1 MCYNDKNK
9 FLLSLYRSRIYK
21 TRKGMPQMGMHPII
35 AQYSK
40 LVPFLG
46 AVLGPDYEIALQDL
60 TQGNYCIVAIANGF
74 NSGREVGAP
83 LTTKALGFV
92 ESKIYQTQDA
102 ILGYRGVTPKNAP
115 TNSSTMF
122 IKDDDGTLLGM
133 LCINYNME
141 RCTQTLQKVLELCNL
156 PVEAISSTNIHP
168 QHPAEVAGTEQPE
181 IFSGSVEDLIDSI
194 LERNLESGITPE
206 RLNQAE
212 KIQIINKLKE
222 CGVFSVKGAVREV
235 AAKLHCSEPTI
246 YRYLKNT

>member
-1 MCYNDKNK
+1 
-9 FLLSLYRSRIYK
+9 
-21 TRKGMPQMGMHPII
+21 MGMHPII
-35 AQYSK
+35 AQYCK

-83 LTTKALGFV
+83 LTHKALGFV
-92 ESKIYQTQDA
+92 ESKVYKTHDS
-102 ILGYRGVTPKNAP
+102 ILGYRGVTQKNSP

-122 IKDDDGTLLGM
+122 IKDDDGKLLGM
-133 LCINYNME
+133 LCINHNLD
-141 RCTQTLQKVLELCNL
+141 RCSKTVQKIMELCNL
-156 PVEAISSTNIHP
+156 P
-168 QHPAEVAGTEQPE
+168 AETSDLPLLSLAPEETAETEQPE
-181 IFSGSVEDLIDSI
+181 IFSGSVGDLIDSI
-194 LERNLESGITPE
+194 LDRNLEPGITPD

-235 AAKLHCSEPTI
+235 AAKFCCSEPTI

>member
-1 MCYNDKNK
+1 ME
-9 FLLSLYRSRIYK
+9 
-21 TRKGMPQMGMHPII
+21 MHPII
-35 AQYSK
+35 AQYCR

-74 NSGREVGAP
+74 ISGREVGAP

-92 ESKIYQTQDA
+92 ENKLYQTHDS
-102 ILGYRGVTPKNAP
+102 ILNYRGVTQKNAP

-122 IKDDDGTLLGM
+122 IKDEGGTLLGM
-133 LCINYNME
+133 LCIYHNLD
-141 RCTQTLQKVLELCNL
+141 RCSQTVQKILELCNL
-156 PVEAISSTNIHP
+156 PFENSGMPFPAHA
-168 QHPAEVAGTEQPE
+168 PAESTGAEQPE
-181 IFSGSVEDLIDSI
+181 IFSGSVGDLIDSI
-194 LERNLESGITPE
+194 LDRNLEPGITSD

-246 YRYLKNT
+246 YRYLKNA

>member
-1 MCYNDKNK
+1 MK
-9 FLLSLYRSRIYK
+9 
-21 TRKGMPQMGMHPII
+21 MHPII
-35 AQYSK
+35 AQYCK

-46 AVLGPDYEIALQDL
+46 TVLGPDYEIALQDL

-83 LTTKALGFV
+83 LTKKALGFV
-92 ESKIYQTQDA
+92 ESKVYQTQDA
-102 ILGYRGVTPKNAP
+102 ILGYRGVTTKNTP

-133 LCINYNME
+133 LCINYNMG
-141 RCTQTLQKVLELCNL
+141 RCSQTLQKVLELCNL
-156 PVEAISSTNIHP
+156 PLEAIHTNNP
-168 QHPAEVAGTEQPE
+168 PAAPVEVSGTEQPE
-181 IFSGSVEDLIDSI
+181 IFSGSVGDLIDSI
-194 LERNLESGITPE
+194 LEHNLEPGITPD

-235 AAKLHCSEPTI
+235 AARLCCSEPTI
-246 YRYLKNT
+246 YRYLKNI

>member
-1 MCYNDKNK
+1 ME
-9 FLLSLYRSRIYK
+9 
-21 TRKGMPQMGMHPII
+21 MHPII
-35 AQYSK
+35 AQYCK

-74 NSGREVGAP
+74 ISGREVGAP

-92 ESKIYQTQDA
+92 ESKLYRTRDS
-102 ILGYRGVTPKNAP
+102 ILGYRGVTANNSP

-133 LCINYNME
+133 LCINYNLE
-141 RCTQTLQKVLELCNL
+141 RCSQTLQKIMELCNITSDAAL
-156 PVEAISSTNIHP
+156 HISPAAPVEISD
-168 QHPAEVAGTEQPE
+168 TEQPE
-181 IFSGSVEDLIDSI
+181 VFSGSISDLIDSI
-194 LERNLESGITPE
+194 LERNLEPGIAPN
-206 RLNQAE
+206 RMNQAE

-235 AAKLHCSEPTI
+235 AAKLCCSEPTI

>member
-1 MCYNDKNK
+1 ME
-9 FLLSLYRSRIYK
+9 
-21 TRKGMPQMGMHPII
+21 MHPII
-35 AQYSK
+35 AQYCK

-46 AVLGPDYEIALQDL
+46 TVLGPDYEIALQDL

-102 ILGYRGVTPKNAP
+102 ILGYRGVTTQNAP

-133 LCINYNME
+133 LCVNYNME
-141 RCTQTLQKVLELCNL
+141 RCTQTVQKVLELCNL
-156 PVEAISSTNIHP
+156 SLEAAGFPRDSAVH
-168 QHPAEVAGTEQPE
+168 AEVSASEPPE

-194 LERNLESGITPE
+194 LERNLEPGITPD

-222 CGVFSVKGAVREV
+222 CGAFSVKGAVREV
-235 AAKLHCSEPTI
+235 AAKLCCSEPTI